1 MYKEDHN
8 ATMVS
13 AVDLSFIQQ
22 LITMPPEKKL
32 LLQGVM
38 IGLELNNGL
47 PSPQSISKRDSA
59 DSPKQA
65 HV

>member
-1 MYKEDHN
+1 MYKENHN
-8 ATMVS
+8 TTMVS

-22 LITMPPEKKL
+22 LIAMPPEKKL

-47 PSPQSISKRDSA
+47 PDAQSISKRDSA

>member
-22 LITMPPEKKL
+22 LIAMPPEKKL

-47 PSPQSISKRDSA
+47 PSPQSISKRDS

>member
-1 MYKEDHN
+1 MYQDDHN
-8 ATMVS
+8 VTMVREI
-13 AVDLSFIQQ
+13 DLSFIQQ
-22 LITMPPEKKL
+22 LIALPPEKKL

-47 PSPQSISKRDSA
+47 SCAQSISNRDSA